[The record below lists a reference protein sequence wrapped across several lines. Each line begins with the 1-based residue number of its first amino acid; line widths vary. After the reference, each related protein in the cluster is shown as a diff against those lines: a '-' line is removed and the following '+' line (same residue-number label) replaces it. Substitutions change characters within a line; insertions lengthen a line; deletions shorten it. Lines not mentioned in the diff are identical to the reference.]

1 MTVEVGDTRARR
13 NTVLMQRIANALAQ
27 VEAHFIP
34 FGEGTEAD
42 IAPKVVRKHL
52 EKILG
57 ELPRKGPV
65 LLLRLRRRLGRLKT
79 GKKRSKP
86 RSKH

>member
-1 MTVEVGDTRARR
+1 
-13 NTVLMQRIANALAQ
+13 MQRMANELAQ

-52 EKILG
+52 RKILG
-57 ELPRKGPV
+57 ELPRRGPV
-65 LLLRLRRRLGRLKT
+65 LLLRLKRSLGGLGGGKA
-79 GKKRSKP
+79 KKRSKA
-86 RSKH
+86 S